1 MGSEFMI
8 RFIVLR
14 VLIAL
19 PILLGVSVVV
29 FLMLAMIPGNAVDA
43 ILGAS
48 ATPEARAE
56 LMARMGLDEPLPVQY
71 VVWLSN
77 AVQGDLGLSTA
88 QNTSALELAIDAFK
102 NTTILAG
109 FAALMALILGLTLGA
124 LAEYSPFAAVRKVI
138 ESVNLLF
145 VSVPAYS
152 LGLILI
158 VYLAV
163 GMKWFPVSGMPAPG
177 TELSGYLSHLVL
189 PGVTAALVPAG
200 IIARVFQT
208 ALSDIRSMDFIDA
221 YRARG
226 IGRLETAFRAM
237 YNCLPTVLTTSGLQ
251 VGYLLSGIVFVE
263 TVFTWPGIGL
273 LVYQSIGHRD
283 LVVIQ
288 SGVMVSTL
296 AFVIINLIVDITR
309 GLVDPRLRRLA

>member
-1 MGSEFMI
+1 MI